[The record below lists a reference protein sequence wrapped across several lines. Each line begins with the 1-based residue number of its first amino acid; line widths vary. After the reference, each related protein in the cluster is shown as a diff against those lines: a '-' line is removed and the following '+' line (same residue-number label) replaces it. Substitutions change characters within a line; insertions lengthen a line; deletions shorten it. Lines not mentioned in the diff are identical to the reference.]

1 MITSQIGLDDAQE
14 EQEQNK
20 LASKRAMTVNM
31 LAPRKRR
38 NVACNLGFHVTS
50 CMEWTYWDP
59 VSDQLHLICNTPQWL
74 SRQRMAPSSVLAL

>member
-20 LASKRAMTVNM
+20 LASKQAMTVNM

-50 CMEWTYWDP
+50 A
-59 VSDQLHLICNTPQWL
+59 S
-74 SRQRMAPSSVLAL
+74 

>member
-1 MITSQIGLDDAQE
+1 MNKLSEGLLTFSVIDEQIREKRLASGNIITSQIGLDDAQE

-50 CMEWTYWDP
+50 A
-59 VSDQLHLICNTPQWL
+59 S
-74 SRQRMAPSSVLAL
+74 